1 MNIKQIAGKTGLNP
15 DTIRYYEKENLIK
28 IPRNSSG
35 YRDFIPQNVERL
47 TFISKMRAAGCG
59 IDFLRKYCALLDDT
73 ENHDDEQ
80 REMLIVEAKAARERL
95 SNLTDALDY
104 LDWKI
109 GVYYKNVK
117 LLGEQSK

>member
-1 MNIKQIAGKTGLNP
+1 MNIKQIAEKTGLSP
-15 DTIRYYEKENLIK
+15 DTIRYYEKENLIR

-35 YRDFIPQNVERL
+35 YRDFSAQNLERL
-47 TFISKMRAAGCG
+47 TFIGKMRAAGCG

-73 ENHDDEQ
+73 ENHDTEQ
-80 REMLIVEAKAARERL
+80 REMLIVEAKSARERL

-109 GVYYKNVK
+109 EVYYKNVK
-117 LLGEQSK
+117 TQGDKSK